1 MKSNIF
7 NEIKPI
13 LDKTENW
20 RTKPFKRFWEAAIN
34 YAATGQWPCFM
45 FDDDKNDVLL
55 STFKEFKD
63 IIDDYTITEF
73 QPIVRFNQFN
83 MCCDADIDIFI
94 DIINS
99 SSIQDN
105 YRRILIDMVKHN
117 HKRPATFYGTPFIYT
132 SNMVKTIGC
141 DSSALYELRDAYGEL
156 IKYEIKQTDNYEYP
170 VTFYKLNE
178 KKLYDMLNPDSW
190 YLDFKA
196 FAESVKGREC
206 EY

>member
-1 MKSNIF
+1 MESNIF

-20 RTKPFKRFWEAAIN
+20 RTEPFKRFWVTAIN
-34 YAATGQWPCFM
+34 YAATGQWPFFM
-45 FDDDKNDVLL
+45 FDDDENDVLL

-63 IIDDYTITEF
+63 IIDDYTITEST
-73 QPIVRFNQFN
+73 PIVRFNKFN
-83 MCCDADIDIFI
+83 MCCDDDIDIFI

-105 YRRILIDMVKHN
+105 YRRILIDMIKHN

-132 SNMVKTIGC
+132 SNMVKKIGC
-141 DSSALYELRDAYGEL
+141 DSNALYELRDAYGEL

-178 KKLYDMLNPDSW
+178 KKLYDMLKPDSW

-196 FAESVKGREC
+196 FA
-206 EY
+206 